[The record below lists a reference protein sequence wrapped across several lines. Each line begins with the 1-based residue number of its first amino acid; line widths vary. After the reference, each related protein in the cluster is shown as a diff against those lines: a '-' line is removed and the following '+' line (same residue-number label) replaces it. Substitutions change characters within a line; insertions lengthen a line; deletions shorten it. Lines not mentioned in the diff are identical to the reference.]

1 MNGLGK
7 MLKTRGEFE
16 AEIEDLRIA
25 LRKAVAIIRDWHGEP
40 AWPIYYAKSPEMTV
54 IRNVLGKDPS

>member
-7 MLKTRGEFE
+7 MLKTHGEFE

-25 LRKAVAIIRDWHGEP
+25 LRKAVAIIRSWHGEA
-40 AWPIYYAKSPEMTV
+40 AWPIYYAKSPEMAV
-54 IRNVLGKDPS
+54 VRRVFPKDPS